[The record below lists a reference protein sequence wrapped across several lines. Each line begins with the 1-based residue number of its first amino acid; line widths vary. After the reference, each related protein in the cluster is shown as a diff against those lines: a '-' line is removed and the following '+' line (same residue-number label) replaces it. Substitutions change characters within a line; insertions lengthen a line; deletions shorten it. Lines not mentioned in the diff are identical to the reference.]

1 MDSICNL
8 SDNLTLIA
16 QTATLIEV
24 EINKVQEGNQ
34 IVTKEAKIVE
44 NEIKK

>member
-24 EINKVQEGNQ
+24 EINKVQEANK
-34 IVTKEAKIVE
+34 IITKEAKTVDHE
-44 NEIKK
+44 LKK